1 MLFIMY
7 SMDHRYLYAWGV
19 YWNSVIYYLINTIH
33 LFYHPKHYK
42 RHSIFKQLTVWWS
55 TSSPGEG
62 ITPQVCVPQNKITW
76 YFEHKLWL
84 INVCWCVSYMIK
96 SILGKVLGDY
106 CINLLRRIGI
116 LKNNM
121 LKNDSQVH
129 SNDVLGI
136 WVFLEFLK
144 LQKIAKCLYHASVV
158 FIVDVF
164 IYKQKGR

>member
-1 MLFIMY
+1 
-7 SMDHRYLYAWGV
+7 
-19 YWNSVIYYLINTIH
+19 
-33 LFYHPKHYK
+33 
-42 RHSIFKQLTVWWS
+42 
-55 TSSPGEG
+55 
-62 ITPQVCVPQNKITW
+62 
-76 YFEHKLWL
+76 
-84 INVCWCVSYMIK
+84 MIK

-144 LQKIAKCLYHASVV
+144 LQKIAKCLHHASVV